1 MADTLKKKLSD
12 TSTWLRLLYML
23 LFGIVI
29 ELALMVMFAIV
40 FIQFLLKLFS
50 AKVNAE
56 LQKLGDSL
64 GAYFHQIVSFLTYRS
79 EEMPYPFA
87 PWPKAGAAS
96 APRPAARSRRRLA
109 SSKSNEPQE

>member
-1 MADTLKKKLSD
+1 MAETLKRNLSE

-29 ELALMVMFAIV
+29 ELAFLVMFAIV
-40 FIQFLLKLFS
+40 IIQFLLKLFS
-50 AKVNAE
+50 ATVNTE
-56 LQKLGDSL
+56 LQKLGDSI
-64 GAYFHQIVSFLTYRS
+64 GAYFHQIVSFLTYRT

-96 APRPAARSRRRLA
+96 APRPAAHRRRRPPA
-109 SSKSNEPQE
+109 PKSNEPQD

>member
-1 MADTLKKKLSD
+1 
-12 TSTWLRLLYML
+12 ML

-29 ELALMVMFAIV
+29 ELAFIVMFAIV

-50 AKVNAE
+50 ATVNTE
-56 LQKLGDSL
+56 LQILGDSL

-87 PWPKAGAAS
+87 PWPKAGEAS
-96 APRPAARSRRRLA
+96 APRPAARSRRRLPKP
-109 SSKSNEPQE
+109 KSNQPQD